1 MPLFLFSCSC
11 LVLTGFYAP
20 RILAPWVIMRRLVR
34 RENLFPR
41 MATDGSP
48 RCLLQLLG
56 NAGRELTASWCKLQ
70 YKPRLWMHHHFGYW
84 HCIANSTSIVALDV
98 VLIHSIKTKI
108 IPQSAASTALAS
120 ADRRRQTQIDKNL
133 VIKTNIA
140 SSPFAF

>member
-56 NAGRELTASWCKLQ
+56 NAGRELTAMEHRGVSFSISRGFGCITTLDIGIVLLIA
-70 YKPRLWMHHHFGYW
+70 RL
-84 HCIANSTSIVALDV
+84 
-98 VLIHSIKTKI
+98 
-108 IPQSAASTALAS
+108 
-120 ADRRRQTQIDKNL
+120 
-133 VIKTNIA
+133 
-140 SSPFAF
+140 

>member
-1 MPLFLFSCSC
+1 
-11 LVLTGFYAP
+11 
-20 RILAPWVIMRRLVR
+20 
-34 RENLFPR
+34 
-41 MATDGSP
+41 
-48 RCLLQLLG
+48 
-56 NAGRELTASWCKLQ
+56 
-70 YKPRLWMHHHFGYW
+70 MHHHFGYW